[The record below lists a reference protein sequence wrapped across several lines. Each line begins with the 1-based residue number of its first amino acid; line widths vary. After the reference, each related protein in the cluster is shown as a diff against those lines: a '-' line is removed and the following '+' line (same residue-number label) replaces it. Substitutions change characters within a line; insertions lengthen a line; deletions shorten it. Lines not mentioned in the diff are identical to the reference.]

1 MPTRCSTGFPSLNTI
16 RFGIEFCCE
25 PDLQK
30 WTIKNEILDIESTKY
45 PDIDCNKP
53 CSDPES

>member
-1 MPTRCSTGFPSLNTI
+1 MASI

-45 PDIDCNKP
+45 PDIDCNEP